1 MKVGL
6 VDVDGHNFPNLP
18 LMKISAW
25 HKLQGNDVEWANP
38 LFGDY
43 SIVYMAKVFTFTPD
57 FDIHLNCNELI
68 KGGTGYGIEAELPSE
83 IERIYPDYELYNI
96 DDTAY
101 GFLTRGCPRRCP
113 FCIVTDKEG
122 PQSCKVADLDQFW
135 AGQSQIKLLDPNLLA
150 CRDKA
155 ELLDQLIDSG
165 AWVDFTQ
172 GLDIRLMDS
181 SDIDKMVKIKV
192 KALHFAWDRPYDEK
206 RIINNL
212 AAFKAASRLDYR
224 KLKVYVLTNYE
235 TDFEYDLY
243 RVYTLRDM
251 GYDPYVMIYDKHKL
265 PVGHKLRKLQR
276 WVNAKQIFRTC
287 EKFEDYKG

>member
-25 HKLQGNDVEWANP
+25 HKLQGNDVEWASP

-57 FDIHLNCNELI
+57 FDIHLNSNELI

-122 PQSCKVADLDQFW
+122 PQSCKIADLDQFW

-181 SDIDKMVKIKV
+181 SDIDKIVKIKV

-212 AAFKAASRLDYR
+212 AAFKAVSRLDYR

-235 TDFEYDLY
+235 TDCEYDLY

-276 WVNAKQIFRTC
+276 WVNGKQIFRTC

>member
-1 MKVGL
+1 
-6 VDVDGHNFPNLP
+6 
-18 LMKISAW
+18 
-25 HKLQGNDVEWANP
+25 
-38 LFGDY
+38 
-43 SIVYMAKVFTFTPD
+43 
-57 FDIHLNCNELI
+57 
-68 KGGTGYGIEAELPSE
+68 
-83 IERIYPDYELYNI
+83 
-96 DDTAY
+96 
-101 GFLTRGCPRRCP
+101 
-113 FCIVTDKEG
+113 
-122 PQSCKVADLDQFW
+122 
-135 AGQSQIKLLDPNLLA
+135 
-150 CRDKA
+150 
-155 ELLDQLIDSG
+155 
-165 AWVDFTQ
+165 
-172 GLDIRLMDS
+172 
-181 SDIDKMVKIKV
+181 MVKIKV

-212 AAFKAASRLDYR
+212 AVFKAASRLNYH

>member
-57 FDIHLNCNELI
+57 FDIYLNCNELI
-68 KGGTGYGIEAELPSE
+68 KGGTGYGIETELPSE

-181 SDIDKMVKIKV
+181 SDIDKIVKIKV

-287 EKFEDYKG
+287 ERFEDYKG